1 MGMVMQ
7 RLLTVA
13 IIVSSAVVHA
23 DPPKDKPRDKPMEA
37 TQPKDSSGWA
47 DAECKVR
54 KKFQGATDISRKTR
68 YHIEYAFAVTDS
80 HGTRN
85 VLVSGD
91 NVYAGLQ
98 GLAFVGR
105 HLRSQAFLTKQQLGV
120 DDLIFLVHEFGE
132 TPPEIEDT
140 LATHPMSASTFPG
153 YEPKLSFAKG
163 GAALVVH
170 AAAKSSGPT
179 GAEPTPMVRLVRAT
193 LSIART
199 YDLKWKVEI
208 IKVPATGL

>member
-1 MGMVMQ
+1 MGVVMQ

-13 IIVSSAVVHA
+13 MIVSSAVVHA
-23 DPPKDKPRDKPMEA
+23 DPPKDKPMEA
-37 TQPKDSSGWA
+37 TQAKDNPGWA

-54 KKFQGATDISRKTR
+54 KKFKDATEISPKTR
-68 YHIEYAFAVTDS
+68 YHIEYAFAVTDPQ
-80 HGTRN
+80 GTRN
-85 VLVSGD
+85 VLVSGG

-98 GLAFVGR
+98 GLALVGR
-105 HLRSQAFLTKQQLGV
+105 HLKSQAFLTKQQLGV

-140 LATHPMSASTFPG
+140 LATHPMSAGTFPG
-153 YEPKLSFAKG
+153 YEPKLSFARG

-170 AAAKSSGPT
+170 AAAKSSGPI

-193 LSIART
+193 LSIGKT
-199 YDLKWKVEI
+199 YELKWKVEI